1 MKDCLQKV
9 HSLNYAEE
17 TCYNGALILKAF
29 SSGLEIGACNW
40 AISSPKGD
48 VAFISSSIFFSGH
61 AMDFDYHAL
70 EGNDL
75 VLYSDFQSLH
85 TMDDIETESGSGP
98 STDDPLSLRYS
109 FLSLIIFNVIA
120 FWPGS
125 SCYYII
131 G

>member
-1 MKDCLQKV
+1 MQKI

-17 TCYNGALILKAF
+17 ACFNGALILKAF

-40 AISSPKGD
+40 AINSPKGD

-61 AMDFDYHAL
+61 AMDFDYRAL

-85 TMDDIETESGSGP
+85 STDVTGTESDCGP
-98 STDDPLSLRYS
+98 NTDDSSSLRYLL
-109 FLSLIIFNVIA
+109 FLCN
-120 FWPGS
+120 
-125 SCYYII
+125 CYDRF
-131 G
+131 